1 MIQRY
6 RESLTLKGNPDK
18 GKQLFQT
25 VCSKCHQL
33 EGKGEALGADLKSI
47 RNRGIEGVLL
57 NILDPNREVK
67 PAFLSYVLTLD
78 DGRVLSGLL
87 QTETANTLVLR
98 LPDGMP
104 VTIQRTDVESLFS
117 TGLSYMPE
125 GLEKQLDVQAM
136 ADLLS
141 YLDSLP

>member
-1 MIQRY
+1 M
-6 RESLTLKGNPDK
+6 
-18 GKQLFQT
+18 
-25 VCSKCHQL
+25 
-33 EGKGEALGADLKSI
+33 
-47 RNRGIEGVLL
+47 LL